1 MVGRCVEPI
10 RYPGGGSVAGQVEQR
25 TVLATPEIK
34 QKRFLCEN
42 CERELFL
49 NALYCDN
56 CGGKIEW
63 PEKYQPIL
71 SDKKQG
77 EKGDDK
83 RSPEKED

>member
-1 MVGRCVEPI
+1 M
-10 RYPGGGSVAGQVEQR
+10 
-25 TVLATPEIK
+25 TVLAEPEAK

-63 PEKYQPIL
+63 PEKYQSIL
-71 SDKKQG
+71 SEKKHGKKSSDKPS
-77 EKGDDK
+77 
-83 RSPEKED
+83 REKED

>member
-10 RYPGGGSVAGQVEQR
+10 RYPGGGSVAGQVEQM
-25 TVLATPEIK
+25 TVLAKPEIK